1 MKKLGIL
8 VFTLLL
14 AACGNGTTDSPSISG
29 FKASAAAVNS
39 GAAVTLSW
47 AVSHATRVVLQP
59 GNVDVTSRTTYPVT
73 PTASTTYTLTAS
85 SSVANVQATAAVRV
99 YDWTKLGAALDGF
112 VSSASNPPSGS
123 ASGYSFLLF
132 DSSGTLYT
140 RAGGDHSLATVEM
153 LASASKLPSSAAILT
168 LVDQGKLNL
177 DTPIASYLHNA
188 GDPITWP
195 SDKAA
200 ITMRMLLAHTSGL
213 PGLADKQPNCL
224 NQPAAGTLQQCA
236 QDIANAT
243 LASQP
248 GAEFNYGGADYQV
261 AGYVATLISGA
272 ANWQTFF
279 STAIATPL
287 GGIASYSYG
296 DPAVVSN
303 PRIAGGAM
311 SNVTDYAT
319 ILGMVQADGKFSGK
333 QVLSASAISA
343 LKTNQIEGLP
353 NAFTPF
359 SPSAAA
365 SYPGYGL
372 GLFISAPALYQRS
385 PGPEF
390 SDPGLFGATPWFDNG
405 LNYGAVILIKQD
417 TQTGL
422 DMWNAARPLIIQQLT
437 GSSS

>member
-1 MKKLGIL
+1 MKKLGML

-73 PTASTTYTLTAS
+73 PTINTTYTLTAS
-85 SSVANVQATAAVRV
+85 SSVANVQATTAVRV
-99 YDWTKLGAALDGF
+99 YDWSKLGAALDGF
-112 VSSASNPPSGS
+112 VSTANNPPSGS

-132 DSSGTLYT
+132 NGSGTLYS

-177 DTPIASYLHNA
+177 DTTIATYLHNA

-213 PGLADKQPNCL
+213 PGLADNQPNCL
-224 NQPAAGTLQQCA
+224 NQQASGTLQQCA
-236 QDIANAT
+236 QNIANAT
-243 LASQP
+243 LVSQP

-279 STAIATPL
+279 NNAIATPL

-296 DPAVVSN
+296 DPALVSN

-319 ILGMVQADGKFSGK
+319 ILGMVQGGGTFNGK
-333 QVLSASAISA
+333 QVLSAAAINA

-353 NAFTPF
+353 TAFTPF
-359 SPSAAA
+359 SSSAAA

-372 GLFISAPALYQRS
+372 GLFISAPALYQPS

-437 GSSS
+437 GSTS

>member
-1 MKKLGIL
+1 MKKLGTL
-8 VFTLLL
+8 VLTLLL
-14 AACGNGTTDSPSISG
+14 AACGNGTSDSPSISG

-47 AVSHATRVVLQP
+47 SVNHATRVVLQP
-59 GNVDVTSRTTYPVT
+59 ANVDVTSRNSYPVT

-85 SSVANVQATAAVRV
+85 NSTANVQATAAVRV
-99 YDWTKLGAALDGF
+99 YDWSKLGSALDGF
-112 VSSASNPPSGS
+112 VSSATNPPSGS
-123 ASGYSFLLF
+123 VEGYSFLLF
-132 DSSGTLYT
+132 DSSGTLYS
-140 RAGGDHSLATVEM
+140 RAAGDHSLATVEM
-153 LASASKLPSSAAILT
+153 LASASKLPSSLAILT

-177 DTPIASYLHNA
+177 DTPVASYLHNA

-195 SDKAA
+195 GDKAA

-213 PGLADKQPNCL
+213 PGLGDSQPNCL
-224 NQPAAGTLQQCA
+224 NQPVTSTLQQCA

-243 LASQP
+243 LVSQP

-261 AGYVATLISGA
+261 AGYLATLISGA
-272 ANWQTFF
+272 ANWQAFF
-279 STAIATPL
+279 SSAIATPL

-296 DPAVVSN
+296 DPAVMRN
-303 PRIAGGAM
+303 PRIAGGAV
-311 SNVTDYAT
+311 SNVSDYAT
-319 ILGMVQADGKFSGK
+319 ILRMVQGGGKFNGA
-333 QVLSASAISA
+333 QVLSASTITTLTS
-343 LKTNQIEGLP
+343 NQIAGLP
-353 NAFTPF
+353 STFTPF
-359 SPSAAA
+359 SASAAA

-372 GLFISAPALYQRS
+372 GLFISAPALYQPS

-390 SDPGLFGATPWFDNG
+390 SDPGLYGATPWFDNG

-437 GSSS
+437 GSAS